1 VQSIEE
7 AQRILKP
14 VLHNGSAQMMDSMIW
29 DLAGILIARNIKPE
43 NQNAALGL
51 AALAIIVSKGRAT
64 PAIAK
69 AEAGI
74 AKAEIVIS
82 KAEMNYTKSNFK
94 LGQLMHKEYK
104 LEEAMQGIGH
114 KEFRL
119 PSGKRIDFIDI
130 DKGIIYELK
139 PFNPRAMKAGE
150 KQLQMY
156 KRELQK
162 IPEYRGIEWRTILD
176 TY

>member
-1 VQSIEE
+1 MEGEPVPGGSGPGGPQAIGTASSPIDVGKIVLNAPIRAVSNNNLATCSYCMTGQGKNLREQLNIPGPPKVQSIEE

-82 KAEMNYTKSNFK
+82 N
-94 LGQLMHKEYK
+94 
-104 LEEAMQGIGH
+104 
-114 KEFRL
+114 
-119 PSGKRIDFIDI
+119 
-130 DKGIIYELK
+130 ELH
-139 PFNPRAMKAGE
+139 
-150 KQLQMY
+150 
-156 KRELQK
+156 
-162 IPEYRGIEWRTILD
+162 
-176 TY
+176 

>member
-1 VQSIEE
+1 MTGQGKNLREQLNIPGPPKVQSIEE

-82 KAEMNYTKSNFK
+82 N
-94 LGQLMHKEYK
+94 
-104 LEEAMQGIGH
+104 
-114 KEFRL
+114 
-119 PSGKRIDFIDI
+119 
-130 DKGIIYELK
+130 ELH
-139 PFNPRAMKAGE
+139 
-150 KQLQMY
+150 
-156 KRELQK
+156 
-162 IPEYRGIEWRTILD
+162 
-176 TY
+176 